1 MVRPQRALKLLDA
14 NFVKKF
20 FLFIRARVLARTS
33 RGGAE
38 RERKNPK
45 QAHAV
50 RAEPHEG
57 LHPMNREI
65 MT

>member
-1 MVRPQRALKLLDA
+1 MVRPQTYLKLLDA

-20 FLFIRARVLARTS
+20 CLL
-33 RGGAE
+33 E
-38 RERKNPK
+38 RECLRAQVGEGQREGKNPK